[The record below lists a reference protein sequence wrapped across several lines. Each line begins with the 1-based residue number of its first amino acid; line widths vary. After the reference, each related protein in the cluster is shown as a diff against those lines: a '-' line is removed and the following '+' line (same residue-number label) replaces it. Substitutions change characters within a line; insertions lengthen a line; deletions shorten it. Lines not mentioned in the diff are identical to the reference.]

1 MPTTMASSDMRSRVY
16 MAVKLAQPRAV
27 SQSVFVRVCGAH
39 ALKGVSE
46 QSYIA

>member
-1 MPTTMASSDMRSRVY
+1 MPTTIASNDMRSRVY
-16 MAVKLAQPRAV
+16 MAVKVTHTSAA
-27 SQSVFVRVCGAH
+27 SQSAFVGVCSAH